1 MRAMDSSSS
10 TAILSPETNKNAQY
24 ISKKP
29 PVEVPSLTADG
40 KKAKKKPLLTIS
52 TEKMVAHV
60 QTPDQKSLQ
69 PVSAPLSK
77 SAAAYSVIN
86 GQRKHGL
93 LRTNTTSSPCRD
105 TYNHGGHAHAH
116 TQSQSANPDQ
126 RAPDFTYQKND

>member
-10 TAILSPETNKNAQY
+10 TYILSPETNKNAQ
-24 ISKKP
+24 STSRKP
-29 PVEVPSLTADG
+29 AVEAPSLTADG

-60 QTPDQKSLQ
+60 QTPDQRALQ

-77 SAAAYSVIN
+77 SAAVYSVIN

-93 LRTNTTSSPCRD
+93 LRTNTASSPCRE
-105 TYNHGGHAHAH
+105 TYNHGGHAHA
-116 TQSQSANPDQ
+116 QSQSANPDQ